1 MSAPVW
7 TSELGKS
14 FWRNVRLGNIQC
26 EFDERAPSGLWKAYE
41 KEDGTLLTGSYYPR
55 PSTKP
60 LDCDLTKSGFIRLR
74 FRVKGAPAGEDKPV
88 NLKVPWDY
96 IGHGQNRDS
105 MLGKIG
111 QPWVLE
117 ILNLL
122 HRLRIPESERQ
133 SANVLKC
140 EDAAKQALLLIQGVE
155 DDWDDPTN
163 QVHIIVKLHRV
174 MTPQETL
181 DGWECGN
188 KYDWAFLRTRMYTK
202 NWKNFPLPLAFN
214 LKTLYTHMESGIVTR
229 RSVLVTEAK
238 GNGLHVGAFLN
249 NRFCNTRRFPVNETM
264 QIIFKVFKYV
274 LKLQLDTLE
283 SEGAVLGDLH
293 EQNITVMGGET
304 REGPEG
310 RVPGAEKLTFAVVD
324 CSGTLPVINRPAPPW
339 ARPLQPAR
347 AWQVLRRLPDDNPW
361 EEDEPQARPVQPAG
375 PLPDPW
381 EQEWAPQPE
390 PVQAAGPPPG
400 RLLTPA
406 EQFGMFLG
414 HRQQARPAHPAQP
427 PNVQEQP
434 VQENRW
440 GRNRVP
446 EPAGPPPGRK
456 AGPAA
461 GHQEGRVPEP
471 ADLHQDV
478 KQDGRLLDTKK
489 AECRSLL
496 DRRRQSSL
504 AKESPRPCRCS
515 HLPRKLRRQ
524 VLLLLNSAR
533 HFRSTPR
540 RMWRCPKSFQRSRP
554 TVSLRGTWSERAG
567 KASFRHFRASAE
579 RPRPWPK
586 RVRASTHTSS
596 ERAVQVRLI
605 LLLCHSWVT
614 FYIFW
619 VLKPNQE

>member
-60 LDCDLTKSGFIRLR
+60 LDSDLTKSGFIRLR
-74 FRVKGAPAGEDKPV
+74 FRVKGVPAGEDKPV

-155 DDWDDPTN
+155 DNWDDPTN
-163 QVHIIVKLHRV
+163 QVHIIIKLHRV
-174 MTPQETL
+174 MTPKEIN

-214 LKTLYTHMESGIVTR
+214 LKTLYTHMDHMESGIVTR

-249 NRFCNTRRFPVNETM
+249 NRFSNTRRFPANETI

-324 CSGTLPVINRPAPPW
+324 CSGTLPVMNRPASELTRSKTLEGHLNCFLSFWAIPKYYPGLTSGYACEVWKKMMSIGEDFNRGFRQEKWRAPELMKNLLKECERLEQKFKDGQQLSEQCRLMKQEALQEASLRRPLPPADFLNYVPPTDDIPPWDLPSAGKGRVPEPAEKGRVPEPVGNGKVPLHPQGTPPRNQPKQKARPKPAKPLPPPGPPPW

-375 PLPDPW
+375 PLPDP
-381 EQEWAPQPE
+381 
-390 PVQAAGPPPG
+390 
-400 RLLTPA
+400 
-406 EQFGMFLG
+406 
-414 HRQQARPAHPAQP
+414 
-427 PNVQEQP
+427 
-434 VQENRW
+434 
-440 GRNRVP
+440 
-446 EPAGPPPGRK
+446 
-456 AGPAA
+456 
-461 GHQEGRVPEP
+461 
-471 ADLHQDV
+471 
-478 KQDGRLLDTKK
+478 
-489 AECRSLL
+489 
-496 DRRRQSSL
+496 
-504 AKESPRPCRCS
+504 
-515 HLPRKLRRQ
+515 
-524 VLLLLNSAR
+524 
-533 HFRSTPR
+533 
-540 RMWRCPKSFQRSRP
+540 
-554 TVSLRGTWSERAG
+554 
-567 KASFRHFRASAE
+567 
-579 RPRPWPK
+579 
-586 RVRASTHTSS
+586 
-596 ERAVQVRLI
+596 
-605 LLLCHSWVT
+605 
-614 FYIFW
+614 
-619 VLKPNQE
+619 

>member
-1 MSAPVW
+1 MKNLLKECERLEQKFKDGQQL
-7 TSELGKS
+7 SEQC
-14 FWRNVRLGNIQC
+14 RLMKQ
-26 EFDERAPSGLWKAYE
+26 EALQEASLR
-41 KEDGTLLTGSYYPR
+41 R
-55 PSTKP
+55 P
-60 LDCDLTKSGFIRLR
+60 L
-74 FRVKGAPAGEDKPV
+74 PAADFLNYVPPTDIP
-88 NLKVPWDY
+88 PWDLP
-96 IGHGQNRDS
+96 S
-105 MLGKIG
+105 AGK
-111 QPWVLE
+111 
-117 ILNLL
+117 
-122 HRLRIPESERQ
+122 
-133 SANVLKC
+133 
-140 EDAAKQALLLIQGVE
+140 
-155 DDWDDPTN
+155 
-163 QVHIIVKLHRV
+163 
-174 MTPQETL
+174 
-181 DGWECGN
+181 
-188 KYDWAFLRTRMYTK
+188 
-202 NWKNFPLPLAFN
+202 
-214 LKTLYTHMESGIVTR
+214 
-229 RSVLVTEAK
+229 
-238 GNGLHVGAFLN
+238 
-249 NRFCNTRRFPVNETM
+249 
-264 QIIFKVFKYV
+264 
-274 LKLQLDTLE
+274 
-283 SEGAVLGDLH
+283 
-293 EQNITVMGGET
+293 
-304 REGPEG
+304 G
-310 RVPGAEKLTFAVVD
+310 RVPEPAEKGRVPEPVGKGKVPKPAKP
-324 CSGTLPVINRPAPPW
+324 LPPPGPPPW

-400 RLLTPA
+400 RLPTPA
-406 EQFGMFLG
+406 EQFGMFPG
-414 HRQQARPAHPAQP
+414 HSSKQDRHTLLSPLMSRNSLCKRIAGAETECPSLLDLHPDAKQDRQLATK
-427 PNVQEQP
+427 
-434 VQENRW
+434 
-440 GRNRVP
+440 
-446 EPAGPPPGRK
+446 K
-456 AGPAA
+456 AEC
-461 GHQEGRVPEP
+461 QSLL
-471 ADLHQDV
+471 DLHQDV
-478 KQDGRLLDTKK
+478 KQDGQLLDTKK

-619 VLKPNQE
+619 VLKPQSGIEI

>member
-1 MSAPVW
+1 M
-7 TSELGKS
+7 
-14 FWRNVRLGNIQC
+14 
-26 EFDERAPSGLWKAYE
+26 
-41 KEDGTLLTGSYYPR
+41 
-55 PSTKP
+55 
-60 LDCDLTKSGFIRLR
+60 
-74 FRVKGAPAGEDKPV
+74 
-88 NLKVPWDY
+88 
-96 IGHGQNRDS
+96 
-105 MLGKIG
+105 
-111 QPWVLE
+111 VLE

-155 DDWDDPTN
+155 DNWDDPTN
-163 QVHIIVKLHRV
+163 QVHIIIKLHRV

-214 LKTLYTHMESGIVTR
+214 LKTLYTHMESDIVTR

-249 NRFCNTRRFPVNETM
+249 NRFCNTRRFPVNETI

-283 SEGAVLGDLH
+283 SEGAVLGDLP

-324 CSGTLPVINRPAPPW
+324 CSGTLPVINRPASELTRSKTLEGHLNCFLSFWAIPKYYPGLASGYACEVWKKMMSIGEAFNRGFREEKWRAPELMNNLLKECERLEQKFKDGQQLSEQCRLMKQEALQEASLRRPLPPADFLNYVPPTDIPPWDLPSAGKGRVPEPAEKGRVPEPVGKGKVPLHPQGTPPRNQPKQKARPKPAKPLPPPGPPPW

-390 PVQAAGPPPG
+390 PVQAAGPPSTRTQSRTG
-400 RLLTPA
+400 SS
-406 EQFGMFLG
+406 
-414 HRQQARPAHPAQP
+414 P
-427 PNVQEQP
+427 P
-434 VQENRW
+434 
-440 GRNRVP
+440 
-446 EPAGPPPGRK
+446 
-456 AGPAA
+456 
-461 GHQEGRVPEP
+461 
-471 ADLHQDV
+471 
-478 KQDGRLLDTKK
+478 
-489 AECRSLL
+489 
-496 DRRRQSSL
+496 RRQS
-504 AKESPRPCRCS
+504 
-515 HLPRKLRRQ
+515 
-524 VLLLLNSAR
+524 AR
-533 HFRSTPR
+533 ACWTSTR
-540 RMWRCPKSFQRSRP
+540 
-554 TVSLRGTWSERAG
+554 T
-567 KASFRHFRASAE
+567 
-579 RPRPWPK
+579 
-586 RVRASTHTSS
+586 
-596 ERAVQVRLI
+596 
-605 LLLCHSWVT
+605 
-614 FYIFW
+614 
-619 VLKPNQE
+619 

>member
-60 LDCDLTKSGFIRLR
+60 LDSDLTKSGFHPPEIPCE
-74 FRVKGAPAGEDKPV
+74 GCAGWGRQTRESEGSM
-88 NLKVPWDY
+88 DY

-155 DDWDDPTN
+155 DNWDDPTN
-163 QVHIIVKLHRV
+163 QVHIIIKLHRV
-174 MTPQETL
+174 MTPKEIN

-202 NWKNFPLPLAFN
+202 NWKNFPLPLAFS
-214 LKTLYTHMESGIVTR
+214 LKTLYTHMDHMESGIVTR

-238 GNGLHVGAFLN
+238 GNGLHVEPSSTTGFS
-249 NRFCNTRRFPVNETM
+249 NTRRFPANETI

-304 REGPEG
+304 RE
-310 RVPGAEKLTFAVVD
+310 
-324 CSGTLPVINRPAPPW
+324 RP
-339 ARPLQPAR
+339 
-347 AWQVLRRLPDDNPW
+347 
-361 EEDEPQARPVQPAG
+361 
-375 PLPDPW
+375 
-381 EQEWAPQPE
+381 
-390 PVQAAGPPPG
+390 
-400 RLLTPA
+400 
-406 EQFGMFLG
+406 
-414 HRQQARPAHPAQP
+414 
-427 PNVQEQP
+427 
-434 VQENRW
+434 
-440 GRNRVP
+440 
-446 EPAGPPPGRK
+446 
-456 AGPAA
+456 
-461 GHQEGRVPEP
+461 
-471 ADLHQDV
+471 
-478 KQDGRLLDTKK
+478 
-489 AECRSLL
+489 
-496 DRRRQSSL
+496 
-504 AKESPRPCRCS
+504 
-515 HLPRKLRRQ
+515 
-524 VLLLLNSAR
+524 
-533 HFRSTPR
+533 
-540 RMWRCPKSFQRSRP
+540 
-554 TVSLRGTWSERAG
+554 
-567 KASFRHFRASAE
+567 
-579 RPRPWPK
+579 
-586 RVRASTHTSS
+586 
-596 ERAVQVRLI
+596 
-605 LLLCHSWVT
+605 
-614 FYIFW
+614 
-619 VLKPNQE
+619 